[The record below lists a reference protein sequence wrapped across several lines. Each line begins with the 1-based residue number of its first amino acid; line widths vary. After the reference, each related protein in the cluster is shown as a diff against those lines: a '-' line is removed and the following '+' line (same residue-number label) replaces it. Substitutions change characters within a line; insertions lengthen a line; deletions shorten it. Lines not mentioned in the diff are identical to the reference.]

1 MLNPNPSSVEISWLM
16 VSFFPLLTVE
26 YETSTE
32 QPLTVLSELTLALTK
47 VVSWQASKPFMLT

>member
-47 VVSWQASKPFMLT
+47 VVSWQASKPFRLT